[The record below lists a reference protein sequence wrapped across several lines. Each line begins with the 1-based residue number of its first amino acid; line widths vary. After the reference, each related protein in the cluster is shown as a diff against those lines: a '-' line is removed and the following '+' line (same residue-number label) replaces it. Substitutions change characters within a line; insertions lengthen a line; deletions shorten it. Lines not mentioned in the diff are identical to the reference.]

1 VPYFRQELKDF
12 LEAARKYSPKIGE
25 MAMRRTAARLN
36 MAANSGDYLEA
47 AEAVAAAAT
56 AGATDESLDQQRQQ
70 PATPRRQAQ
79 LEPQPNPFTG
89 EVDYEGQTE
98 SEYGA
103 EEDLCAQDLVD
114 FSPVYK
120 CLHIHTVLGEREAFE
135 KYYRKQRRQ
144 QATLTLQP
152 PSSMGESVEG
162 YKSYFHGIVGFFVCE
177 DHVLATGNGLVT
189 RAYLDDLWA
198 ATSARVLST
207 LQTHSALATGPGL
220 MLRVKRTVLLFSAT
234 LQRHGLP
241 ADKMLALLQ
250 ELRDHYTEVLM
261 QGWVQRFRDIF
272 EVDNYHP
279 MQVSELTTPSGLESI
294 KLTDMI
300 DGWIKLHFMFV

>member
-1 VPYFRQELKDF
+1 
-12 LEAARKYSPKIGE
+12 
-25 MAMRRTAARLN
+25 MRRTAARLHL
-36 MAANSGDYLEA
+36 AASTGDYLEA
-47 AEAVAAAAT
+47 AEAVAAS
-56 AGATDESLDQQRQQ
+56 AGAAEDATEATDQPNGQQQ
-70 PATPRRQAQ
+70 PATPRRKAQ
-79 LEPQPNPFTG
+79 VAPQPNPFTG

-162 YKSYFHGIVGFFVCE
+162 YKTYFHGIVGFFVCE

-207 LQTHSALATGPGL
+207 LQAHSALATGPGL
-220 MLRVKRTVLLFSAT
+220 YVLVNVIELSLYVIAK
-234 LQRHGLP
+234 
-241 ADKMLALLQ
+241 DLLC
-250 ELRDHYTEVLM
+250 T
-261 QGWVQRFRDIF
+261 RF
-272 EVDNYHP
+272 
-279 MQVSELTTPSGLESI
+279 
-294 KLTDMI
+294 
-300 DGWIKLHFMFV
+300 